1 VIILFLLIPALID
14 ICINRISK
22 HFIYLRREKKRCYE
36 LHTKKDE
43 SDDLEGHDELD

>member
-22 HFIYLRREKKRCYE
+22 HFIYLRREKK
-36 LHTKKDE
+36 KDVMNCIQRRMKVMI
-43 SDDLEGHDELD
+43 LKAMMN